1 MPFVFCFILT
11 VTFIL
16 SRYLLVMENKG
27 LSLKK
32 KPTSSRAL
40 FDSFWTGIASL
51 CMIVTL
57 IPLFAV
63 LIFVGLQGFRQIN
76 LDLFTQLPPPPG
88 LSEGG
93 IANAIIG
100 TLITVTI
107 GAIISVP
114 FGVLAAVYLSEF
126 SRDNQVAKWV
136 RFATNVLSG
145 VPSIIAGVFAYGL
158 LVATGIVGFSAIAGG
173 VALAVLMLP
182 TIVRTTD
189 EALQIVPQDV
199 RWAAFGIGAYNY
211 QTVLKVVLPAAIP
224 SILTGV
230 TLAIARAA
238 GETAPLI
245 FTALYSNFW
254 PSPPPKGFLEPIA
267 TLSVLVYNYAI
278 VPFKPQQEL
287 AWAGSL
293 ILVLLVLIT
302 SVTARLATRQKTY

>member
-1 MPFVFCFILT
+1 
-11 VTFIL
+11 
-16 SRYLLVMENKG
+16 MENKG